1 MDRSSRLARVDRIG
15 SDRVHSS
22 RNTVRPRITN
32 RKREEPRSLNT
43 DEMGVA
49 DPFDDPPER
58 IYGIRKRTLLRV
70 AIALVTVLVVAIWFR
85 VPLAGVWAILWPPD
99 EVSGRWFTLVMTVAL
114 SFLIPVAVVLRFADI
129 VYDRYLAD
137 EDS

>member
-1 MDRSSRLARVDRIG
+1 
-15 SDRVHSS
+15 
-22 RNTVRPRITN
+22 
-32 RKREEPRSLNT
+32 
-43 DEMGVA
+43 MGVA
-49 DPFDDPPER
+49 DPFDDPSER

-70 AIALVTVLVVAIWFR
+70 AITLVTVLVVAIWFR

-129 VYDRYLAD
+129 VYNRYLAD